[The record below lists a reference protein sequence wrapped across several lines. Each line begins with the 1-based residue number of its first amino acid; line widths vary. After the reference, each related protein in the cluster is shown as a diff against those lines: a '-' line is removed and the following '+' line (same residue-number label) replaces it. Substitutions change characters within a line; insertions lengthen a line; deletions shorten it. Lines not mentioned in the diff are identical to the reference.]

1 MINCLLNHGADVNKL
16 SDEGCSALSA
26 GCIFFYP
33 IESFRFNIAERY
45 LEEPKDL
52 KNKQKEDKSKSSQ
65 PQQQQS
71 QQANQSSQGQV
82 TPKSILSKKQ
92 TGSRK
97 VLNLQGGQSQGNE
110 GQTDS
115 TGPAESEKNLKNMQN
130 VKQQVRIEDKSNNHQ
145 VVMATQDDGQSLE
158 EFDSNMSLK
167 YYEIEVS
174 DQLIERCATQL
185 SMNEKVVAGRRGNNS
200 ADLGTVRHLAVIK
213 NEYVFNLTYS

>member
-115 TGPAESEKNLKNMQN
+115 TGPAESEKNMKNMQN